1 MAVTRAAKH
10 LSCPLPSA
18 APCALCPP
26 LAPSPARAH
35 SRPLAAQSTA
45 QHDAHQSP
53 RAGRRPPPGSR
64 PRQPRASGQAAG
76 GRAEPA
82 AAPCPPA
89 EESSAPRLQSGGT
102 CLSPAGDPCPNP
114 FSGRRCFAG
123 VARAGSASLL
133 AAGAEAQAPPVASSA
148 AVGGAASRA
157 LSPRSRR
164 RTLARTEVNCLHS
177 CRSRL

>member
-123 VARAGSASLL
+123 VARAGSASCWLL
-133 AAGAEAQAPPVASSA
+133 APRLRLRRSLPRRPSEAPPA
-148 AVGGAASRA
+148 ARLAHQVGGG
-157 LSPRSRR
+157 RSRER
-164 RTLARTEVNCLHS
+164 E
-177 CRSRL
+177 